1 MINSNP
7 IEKENINK
15 LSFVDIDV
23 IEDVDGK
30 ISRYSNLKRAAILG
44 NIHKRKIKIIF
55 KSSEGVFKVE
65 TTVWSRN
72 EKYVTLK
79 GGVSIPISSI
89 VKVSFF

>member
-1 MINSNP
+1 MKKLNV

-15 LSFVDIDV
+15 LSFVNIDV
-23 IEDVDGK
+23 IEDLEAK
-30 ISRYSNLKRAAILG
+30 KSRYNNLKRAAILG

-55 KSSEGVFKVE
+55 KSSEGMFKVE

-89 VKVSFF
+89 FKVNFF